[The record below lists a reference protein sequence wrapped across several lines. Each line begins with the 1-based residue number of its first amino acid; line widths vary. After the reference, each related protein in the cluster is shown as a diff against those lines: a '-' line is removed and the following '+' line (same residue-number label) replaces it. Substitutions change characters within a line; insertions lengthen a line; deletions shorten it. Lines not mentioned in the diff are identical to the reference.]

1 MFLTDFASFKPTFL
15 PLDDPS
21 TFSYFFDTS
30 SRRSCYVAPERFYSA
45 DSNTLKRNQTLEA
58 GKTADQVTEAMDVF
72 ALGCVFAELWMEG
85 TPPFTLSQLFKYR
98 EGLYSPESYLAEI
111 DDVEIR
117 VNRWWSLFKIVQDI

>member
-1 MFLTDFASFKPTFL
+1 
-15 PLDDPS
+15 
-21 TFSYFFDTS
+21 
-30 SRRSCYVAPERFYSA
+30 
-45 DSNTLKRNQTLEA
+45 
-58 GKTADQVTEAMDVF
+58 MDVF